1 MFGGSALMAA
11 QERKTNIRVCCRHVR
26 CYSHAKN
33 RIYAQY
39 RNILYSSSALF
50 KNLSRLALLNSLL
63 VHPM

>member
-1 MFGGSALMAA
+1 MFGGSALMDA

-26 CYSHAKN
+26 CYSDAKN

-50 KNLSRLALLNSLL
+50 KNLSRLSLLNSLL